1 MSTHT
6 SSSSRMLGLDG
17 IRALAVIGVVW
28 HHAHPGFGALP
39 MSRNG
44 FLGVDAFFVLSG
56 FLITVLLLREQAAH
70 GSISLRQFYV
80 RRALR
85 IFPLYYAVLALLA
98 LYFLTVKQSSQGQA
112 FLQALPYHLTFLSNW
127 VPVDSLM
134 AITWSLSSEEQFY
147 LLWPPLLVWLGVRR
161 ALPLLIGFL
170 LLNQAVNFGW
180 LDAVFAGNG
189 GALSHLEI
197 LQTTFTPIV
206 LGVLL
211 AFVVA
216 SPTGTNWLRERLSA
230 SVTWALAIAVLLLA
244 NWPSSMQG
252 LPRLLTHLVMVLL
265 LAAIVYNP
273 SHLLVRWLEYKPLAY
288 VGTISYGVYLL
299 HKLAQDV
306 AQRLLDRLSIEGPLL
321 LFVLT
326 MAITLVLA
334 ACSYRYFERP
344 FVERRLPWR
353 PRQPVPLVAR
363 PSASS

>member
-1 MSTHT
+1 MSTHA
-6 SSSSRMLGLDG
+6 SSNSRMLGLDG
-17 IRALAVIGVVW
+17 IRAMAVIGVVW

-98 LYFLTVKQSSQGQA
+98 LYFLTVKHSTQGQA

-189 GALSHLEI
+189 VALSHLEI
-197 LQTTFTPIV
+197 LQTTSRPSCWVFCWLSSWPRRRART
-206 LGVLL
+206 G
-211 AFVVA
+211 FA
-216 SPTGTNWLRERLSA
+216 SGCPLQSPGRWRSPCCCWPTGHRRCK
-230 SVTWALAIAVLLLA
+230 
-244 NWPSSMQG
+244 G
-252 LPRLLTHLVMVLL
+252 CH
-265 LAAIVYNP
+265 
-273 SHLLVRWLEYKPLAY
+273 
-288 VGTISYGVYLL
+288 
-299 HKLAQDV
+299 
-306 AQRLLDRLSIEGPLL
+306 
-321 LFVLT
+321 
-326 MAITLVLA
+326 
-334 ACSYRYFERP
+334 ACS
-344 FVERRLPWR
+344 
-353 PRQPVPLVAR
+353 
-363 PSASS
+363 STS